1 MKNKKAIPQQRSW
14 MLIVVSLILIQ
25 FGLALVVLAV
35 ANISNFG
42 WWSLFIGLSGA
53 TTIGAAV
60 TSIVRNDPSWIL
72 LDLILPG

>member
-1 MKNKKAIPQQRSW
+1 M
-14 MLIVVSLILIQ
+14 
-25 FGLALVVLAV
+25 FGLALVVLAI
-35 ANISNFG
+35 ANIANFG